1 MLEIKSRHL
10 TWGGP
15 YLFDFTSFL
24 CVDYILNVL
33 RKNIPSKGPISISGT
48 LPVQKMVIWKK
59 SFLVT
64 FRRTG
69 GVSSPEI
76 EIGPLILIWFYVALT
91 KRLIVALKKIKNLNI
106 LFHIGSSVVLL
117 LYAKLIMKC
126 YKV

>member
-1 MLEIKSRHL
+1 MIKIKSWHL

-15 YLFDFTSFL
+15 YLFHFTSFL
-24 CVDYILNVL
+24 CLDYLLNVL
-33 RKNIPSKGPISISGT
+33 RKNIPSKGPISIPGT

-59 SFLVT
+59 IFGNIQEK
-64 FRRTG
+64 G

-76 EIGPLILIWFYVALT
+76 EIGPLILIWFYAALT

>member
-1 MLEIKSRHL
+1 MIEIKSRHL

-24 CVDYILNVL
+24 CLDWYILNVL
-33 RKNIPSKGPISISGT
+33 RKNIPSKGPISIPGT

-59 SFLVT
+59 ILVT
-64 FRRTG
+64 FRRTV

-106 LFHIGSSVVLL
+106 LFHIGT
-117 LYAKLIMKC
+117 
-126 YKV
+126 